1 MKIVITEDQKK
12 KLFIPRDIDTREER
26 FNDDIKKFL
35 LSVKGSVVWEYLGSI
50 EMTYNYEFGDGNIYY
65 YDKRGNHF
73 SENRLMKGD
82 LIKDLNVITDFMDK
96 LLDMPSEGEVT
107 YVWNKITHQE
117 NGGLGYEQHK
127 EIKITE
133 KTIDVEV

>member
-12 KLFIPRDIDTREER
+12 KLFVPRDIDTRREQ
-26 FNDDIKKFL
+26 FNDEIKKFL
-35 LSVKGSVVWEYLGSI
+35 LSVKESVVWEYLGSI
-50 EMTYNYEFGDGNIYY
+50 EMTYNYEFGDSNIYY

-73 SENRLMKGD
+73 NEGGLMKGD

-96 LLDMPSEGEVT
+96 LLDIPSDGEVT
-107 YVWNKITHQE
+107 YVWNKITRQE

-127 EIKITE
+127 EIKISE
-133 KTIDVEV
+133 KIRDIEV